1 MVDDARPAAGSVG
14 DDDETVVADMAA
26 LLGAGRSTGV
36 VAERYELTTRLG
48 EGGVAVVHEAQ
59 DRRLDRRVAVK
70 LLRDTATSAE
80 DRARFADE
88 ARLLGR
94 LSHPGLVRV
103 LDAGIDGDR
112 PYLVLEL
119 VRGRSLAE
127 AMDDGL
133 DADEVARIGAEVA
146 DALAH
151 VHAAGI
157 VHRDVKPGNVLLDQ
171 DGTAKLADFGIAR
184 LVDDTVHHT
193 RTGFLVGTVA
203 YLSPEQ
209 VAGEPVSTAV
219 DVYSL
224 GLVLLEALT
233 GVRAYAGSSV
243 ESAFARLARQPEVPT
258 TLPAA
263 WTALLTQ
270 MTARDPLARPSA
282 AEVAERIR
290 AVRRGDVVPGLAH
303 PVARPVAPPAV
314 AAPRRRSA
322 LVAVAVAALLAVGGL
337 TWSIW
342 PTDAAPPRGRR
353 RPTPRRVRDTR
364 AQPGRGPD
372 ARGRRRR
379 TRCRAAA
386 HPDEGQDAAGGAPR
400 WQGQAPPREEEAPQ
414 DAQDAQA
421 PRTRQAQAGQ
431 ARQGQGPPQAPPL
444 STPPAN
450 LAVLE

>member
-1 MVDDARPAAGSVG
+1 VVDEARPER
-14 DDDETVVADMAA
+14 DDDTVVADMAA
-26 LLGAGRSTGV
+26 LLGDGPPGGVLAGR
-36 VAERYELTTRLG
+36 YDLTNRIG
-48 EGGVAVVHEAQ
+48 EGGVAVVHEAL
-59 DRRLDRRVAVK
+59 DCRLDRQVAVK

-119 VRGRSLAE
+119 VRGRSLAD

-133 DADEVARIGAEVA
+133 EGDEVAQIGAEVA
-146 DALAH
+146 EALAH

-243 ESAFARLARQPEVPT
+243 ESAFARLARQPEVPA
-258 TLPAA
+258 TLPAP
-263 WTALLTQ
+263 WHALLTE
-270 MTARDPLARPSA
+270 MTARDPLARPTA
-282 AEVAERIR
+282 AEVAARIR
-290 AVRRGDVVPGLAH
+290 AIRSGDVVPGLAH
-303 PVARPVAPPAV
+303 RPVAG
-314 AAPRRRSA
+314 AAPQATRRTGG
-322 LVAVAVAALLAVGGL
+322 LVAVAVAALLAVGGI

-342 PTDAAPPRGRR
+342 PTDAA
-353 RPTPRRVRDTR
+353 TPV
-364 AQPGRGPD
+364 
-372 ARGRRRR
+372 
-379 TRCRAAA
+379 AAA
-386 HPDEGQDAAGGAPR
+386 EDSPAAAVPSPE
-400 WQGQAPPREEEAPQ
+400 ASAAATPTLEPAAVVPAVAPQ
-414 DAQDAQA
+414 
-421 PRTRQAQAGQ
+421 
-431 ARQGQGPPQAPPL
+431 
-444 STPPAN
+444 STPAPTKAKHHSKAKHHTKKKHHRAHQPPKKHGPKKHG
-450 LAVLE
+450 LKKHGPKPGKGKGPHHR